1 MTGRERSAAVL
12 RAGTDSDLEA
22 CVSLWVDAC
31 ARRDGAR
38 VAGVAERA
46 RPKFS
51 RREAWVVAER
61 SGQVEPVDQVEH
73 RITGFVLAT
82 EPGSGQASD
91 PPGAVVVG
99 LLAVDPSEQGRGV
112 GSLLLSA
119 VTTSLSARGHGQAV
133 LHVLTSNLAAV
144 HLYES
149 QGWRPAGK
157 TFEHTLLKKPFQ
169 TYVID
174 LRA

>member
-12 RAGTDSDLEA
+12 REGTDSDLDA

-31 ARRDGAR
+31 ARRDGVR
-38 VAGVAERA
+38 VPGVAERA

-61 SGQVEPVDQVEH
+61 AERIEPAGPVER

-91 PPGAVVVG
+91 PSGAVVVG

-119 VTTSLSARGHGQAV
+119 VTTSLTEQGHGQAV

-144 HLYES
+144 HLYVS
-149 QGWRPAGK
+149 QGWRPVGD